1 MSIKQFGDGHRH
13 WAWHAS
19 GHLMLEAIIT
29 IGISAI
35 LIHMQ
40 WPIMRQVLGQ
50 MGHILGQQKT
60 RVERLD
66 MHQLLSKDLMLTSMS
81 HVGDCCFRNQ
91 SILICYDINADQFR
105 RRKKRHQ
112 STRFYS
118 HFIGNHIQHKALTC
132 NVQDGVVHMSFKV
145 SDNHGWEWAF
155 HL

>member
-1 MSIKQFGDGHRH
+1 M
-13 WAWHAS
+13 
-19 GHLMLEAIIT
+19 MLEAMVA

-50 MGHILGQQKT
+50 MGHTLGQQKT

-66 MHQLLSKDLMLTSMS
+66 IHQSLSKDLMLKSMV
-81 HVGDCCFRNQ
+81 HVGDCCFKNQ
-91 SILICYDINADQFR
+91 SNVICYDISEQQFR

-112 STRFYS
+112 STRFYT

-132 NVQDGVVHMSFKV
+132 NGQDGVVYMTFQV
-145 SDNHGWEWAF
+145 SDNPGWEWAF